1 MHDILNFA
9 VNKRFMI
16 TAAHISQ
23 FSSRFSPTLFFTRSQ
38 WQSCIKVNGPVVS
51 CGGEVD
57 KPVEGNRKI

>member
-23 FSSRFSPTLFFTRSQ
+23 FSSRFSPTLFFYPFAMAKLHKS
-38 WQSCIKVNGPVVS
+38 
-51 CGGEVD
+51 
-57 KPVEGNRKI
+57 